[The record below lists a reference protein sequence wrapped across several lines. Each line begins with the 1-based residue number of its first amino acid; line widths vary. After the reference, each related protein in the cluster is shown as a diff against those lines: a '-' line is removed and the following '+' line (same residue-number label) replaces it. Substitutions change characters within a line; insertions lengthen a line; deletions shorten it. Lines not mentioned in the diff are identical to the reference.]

1 MQHYRL
7 YHSQFL
13 ERDQKITLT
22 TQQQHYLVNVLRF
35 KPRNH
40 DKTLSLFNENDGEW
54 QAELTFEGKQYHA
67 RLTHRLQSAPEQPIQ
82 TMPILCFAP
91 IRKSRLETL
100 LEKTTELGVMQLQ
113 PIHTQYTQFSL
124 NDKKGADSDRATKIV
139 RETTE
144 QCERLSVPII
154 LPEISFTALL
164 NSIDE
169 NTPLLCF
176 VETGDA
182 VPAPLY
188 LAQHYQPS
196 TKTSRTA
203 PRFLPRFLIG
213 PEGGFSPTELQAL
226 QSHPHV
232 QPLSLGTRILKSET
246 AAMVALT
253 LWQACCGDFIKP
265 RIKFN

>member
-7 YHSQFL
+7 YHSFAL
-13 ERDQKITLT
+13 KCDQKITLT

-67 RLTHRLQSAPEQPIQ
+67 RLTHRLKSAPEQPIQ

-124 NDKKGADSDRATKIV
+124 NDNERTTKIV
-139 RETTE
+139 RETAE
-144 QCERLSVPII
+144 QCERLSVPTI

-164 NSIDE
+164 HGTDE
-169 NTPLLCF
+169 TTPLLCF
-176 VETGDA
+176 VESGDA
-182 VPAPLY
+182 MPAPLY

-196 TKTSRTA
+196 ADTA
-203 PRFLPRFLIG
+203 PRFLIG
-213 PEGGFSPTELQAL
+213 PEGGFSPAEMVAL
-226 QSHPHV
+226 QNHPHV
-232 QPLSLGTRILKSET
+232 QPLSIGTRILKSET

-253 LWQACCGDFIKP
+253 LWQACCGDFMIP
-265 RIKFN
+265 RNLVDSTEI